1 MLRKWFRLDLKEER
15 RLGGM
20 PADNGFVCAYSTK
33 LKAVENLLQIIGVD
47 FGSYTDLTEST
58 F

>member
-1 MLRKWFRLDLKEER
+1 MHKWFRLDLKGER
-15 RLGGM
+15 RLGGR
-20 PADNGFVCAYSTK
+20 PADNGFFCSYSTK
-33 LKAVENLLQIIGVD
+33 LKAVENFLQIIGVD

>member
-1 MLRKWFRLDLKEER
+1 VLRKWFRLGLKEER
-15 RLGGM
+15 RLGVV

-47 FGSYTDLTEST
+47 FGLYTDLTERT